1 MRIETR
7 TTMVPDSRKVYIA
20 NDGTE
25 FDRYIECLNY
35 EVDVYRKQVDESN
48 DVIECKELL
57 HCNPFEYS
65 AENTY
70 RWFKP
75 LNEKGIKLLNQAFPA
90 YSYIG
95 ELHSNDIGEWHCI
108 KYDMDKY
115 NEYYW
120 CALSEIQAY
129 ANKVLSL
136 IDAIDK
142 EENR

>member
-1 MRIETR
+1 MRIETI

-25 FDRYIECLNY
+25 FDRYIECANH
-35 EVDVYRKQVDESN
+35 EVDLYRKEVDESN
-48 DVIECKELL
+48 NVIECKELL

-75 LNEKGIKLLNQAFPA
+75 LNETGIELLNKAFPA
-90 YSYIG
+90 EQG
-95 ELHSNDIGEWHCI
+95 TNALSNCDIGKWHCV

-115 NEYYW
+115 NECYW
-120 CALSEIQAY
+120 GAFAKIQAY

-136 IDAIDK
+136 LDAIDK
-142 EENR
+142 